1 MKNESGRTP
10 EFNRERFTMTEKP
23 ALSSLFITPIMI
35 GLLAF
40 CPLKAMAA
48 PTAKM
53 VNEVVDYFYNGQ
65 QEGPILADAKLC
77 KSIKDLNCQETMDAN
92 AVPIE
97 EPIQVWMQF
106 FVPKG
111 ATYDDIIV
119 EYKHEGV
126 PRNLTAHK
134 VEGSIRYR
142 IVDKFKLDKIGKW
155 TITIKKGVA
164 NLKEFKI
171 NVIKK

>member
-1 MKNESGRTP
+1 
-10 EFNRERFTMTEKP
+10 MTKKS
-23 ALSSLFITPIMI
+23 ASSALFITPIMI
-35 GLLAF
+35 SLLVF
-40 CPLKAMAA
+40 CPLQTMAA

-65 QEGPILADAKLC
+65 QAGPILADAKLC
-77 KSIKDLNCQETMDAN
+77 KSIEALDCEGTVDVN
-92 AVPIE
+92 AVPMG
-97 EPIQVWMQF
+97 EPIKVWMQF

-142 IVDKFKLDKIGKW
+142 VVDRFKLDKPGKW

-171 NVIKK
+171 NVTKK

>member
-1 MKNESGRTP
+1 
-10 EFNRERFTMTEKP
+10 MTKKP
-23 ALSSLFITPIMI
+23 VLSALFLAPMII
-35 GLLAF
+35 GLFAF
-40 CPLKAMAA
+40 CPLGAMAA

-65 QEGPILADAKLC
+65 QQGPILADAKLC
-77 KSIKDLNCQETMDAN
+77 KSIEALDCKETMDVN
-92 AVPIE
+92 AVPMGESIK
-97 EPIQVWMQF
+97 VWMHF

-142 IVDKFKLDKIGKW
+142 IVDKFKLDKLGKW
-155 TITIKKGVA
+155 TISIKKGVA

>member
-1 MKNESGRTP
+1 
-10 EFNRERFTMTEKP
+10 MTKKP
-23 ALSSLFITPIMI
+23 AFSLLLITPIIMS
-35 GLLAF
+35 LLAF

-53 VNEVVDYFYNGQ
+53 VNEVVDYYYNGQ
-65 QEGPILADAKLC
+65 QEGPILVDAKLC
-77 KSIKDLNCQETMDAN
+77 KSIEALDCGETMDAN
-92 AVPIE
+92 AVPME
-97 EPIQVWMQF
+97 EPIRVWMQF

-111 ATYDDIIV
+111 ASYDDIIV

-134 VEGSIRYR
+134 VQGSVRYR
-142 IVDKFKLDKIGKW
+142 LVDKFKLDKVGKW
-155 TITIKKGVA
+155 TITIKKGVS

-171 NVIKK
+171 IVIKK